1 MSHDYISVHVLLSW
15 GYQKPLEILLCSS
28 LVFCFS
34 NVAVAITLISLS
46 NFSFCGTYLCTTQFL
61 LKIVDWKGT
70 CMPWQGKEG
79 RFKAGT
85 FETEKQ
91 KKCCSWGNVF
101 LLACCPEAAI
111 PSWLKP
117 QRRWKAESN
126 KQSQIVVGN
135 RASWKPTVCKAGVSG
150 VRARQ
155 DRRLH
160 CSVSGTWAGWHGS

>member
-1 MSHDYISVHVLLSW
+1 M
-15 GYQKPLEILLCSS
+15 
-28 LVFCFS
+28 
-34 NVAVAITLISLS
+34 
-46 NFSFCGTYLCTTQFL
+46 
-61 LKIVDWKGT
+61 DWKGT
-70 CMPWQGKEG
+70 CMPRRGKEG

-101 LLACCPEAAI
+101 LLAWCPEAAI

-135 RASWKPTVCKAGVSG
+135 RASWKSTVCKAGVSG

-155 DRRLH
+155 DRRLY
-160 CSVSGTWAGWHGS
+160 CSVSGTWEGRHGSQGRHSDQKAVSAERVWSCGHATKGGVSQEDNETYCLPFGGTE